1 MNLIHLRYFAELA
14 HTHHYT
20 RAAEQ
25 LCITQPSLSHAINQ
39 LEAEVGGPLFEKTG
53 RNTELTCYGEQ
64 FLSHVES
71 ALKTLDEGVDALR
84 RGAKGEGVIR
94 VGMVRPVG
102 VKFIPDLARQFME
115 ANPDKDIRFTFSTD
129 VTQKLVEGLHARH
142 FDLIFSS
149 RPQQDTGLSSVV
161 VLHQKLVLIVPKE
174 HPLAVFDEIDL
185 NQTLSYPYVYFA
197 ESSGLRYEVDKLFE
211 LIGKRPQIAY
221 EIVEDQVTAG
231 LVARN
236 FGIAVVP
243 EMEILPSLD
252 VKVIRI
258 RKPIWQRNIYMVKH
272 DRVYMPKVVQDFREF
287 VMKQCCM

>member
-1 MNLIHLRYFAELA
+1 MNLIHLRYFAALA

-25 LCITQPSLSHAINQ
+25 LCITQPSLSHAISQ
-39 LEAEVGGPLFEKTG
+39 LEAELGVPLFEKTG

-64 FLSHVES
+64 FLSYVES
-71 ALKTLDEGVDALR
+71 ALKTLDEGVDALQ

-102 VKFIPDLARQFME
+102 VKFIPDLARRFME

-129 VTQKLVEGLHARH
+129 VTQKLVEGLQAQH

-149 RPQQDTGLSSVV
+149 KPQYDAGLSSVV
-161 VLHQKLVLIVPKE
+161 VLHQKLVLIVPKG
-174 HPLAVFDEIDL
+174 HPLAVYDEIDL
-185 NQTLSYPYVYFA
+185 NQTLPYPYVYFA
-197 ESSGLRYEVDKLFE
+197 ESSGLRYEVDQLFE

-221 EIVEDQVTAG
+221 EIVEDQVAAG
-231 LVARN
+231 LVAGN

-243 EMEILPSLD
+243 EMEILPWLD

-258 RKPIWQRNIYMVKH
+258 RKPIWQRNIYMVRS
-272 DRVYMPKVVQDFREF
+272 DRVYMPKVVQSFWEF
-287 VMKQCCM
+287 VIS